1 MLATPIMVAKNTA
14 NTACLQSRGIVRVC
28 VSINPK
34 TSPRAPEPFP
44 VTETVRSPD
53 SRRRHVRFDELPQI
67 HYFEEVLASSM
78 SDELKAVIWYQQH
91 DYEYFKH
98 NANGMARSVRERHR
112 ADPVNPRSYSN
123 VLAQTYTACVRKVEP
138 PVTALA
144 KWFAMGCTQ
153 RGLEMLCV
161 KSVKDE
167 RRYHSGEAIRAI
179 VEEYR
184 RGRVGDGL
192 RTFSEERTQPAKRFA
207 SALAQADFLCLQ
219 SDAQFKDIADI
230 YPEKNTGSSNASS
243 LSTLPLPLTNKKII
257 TQRKSPQIPYG
268 AKRA

>member
-1 MLATPIMVAKNTA
+1 
-14 NTACLQSRGIVRVC
+14 
-28 VSINPK
+28 
-34 TSPRAPEPFP
+34 
-44 VTETVRSPD
+44 
-53 SRRRHVRFDELPQI
+53 
-67 HYFEEVLASSM
+67 M